1 MNPILA
7 LALTACLV
15 IAGHTMAF
23 EDEQIEE
30 AIQQEDFTD
39 TGVGCIDCMEPMIEP
54 ASEPV
59 IADTLP
65 MMINE

>member
-1 MNPILA
+1 MNPTLA
-7 LALTACLV
+7 LILTACLV

-23 EDEQIEE
+23 EDEQ
-30 AIQQEDFTD
+30 AASAVSDTTCSTD
-39 TGVGCIDCMEPMIEP
+39 SECGCVYDCLEP

-65 MMINE
+65 FLINEWE